1 MGYSDI
7 PLHGFVGT
15 SNYNSL
21 QVSVQR
27 RFSHGFT
34 FGGVYTWSRVFTSAS
49 GDETYVSPYSPRAY
63 NYSLASFDRP
73 HVAAINYVYDLP
85 RFSQKLGGHRWV
97 GVLTDGFQ
105 LSGITQWRSG
115 PPTTVGIS
123 LPNSGQYISGSYT
136 EQGNLYL
143 RSDPRRQVGTSAFD
157 PSAFVVPPDIGFQ
170 HPWPKNYIRNPG
182 TQNWDMSLF
191 KNIRFSEA
199 HPSRYMQ
206 LRLEGFNVW
215 NHVNYSGYNLG
226 TNTVV
231 PTANGGYS
239 NDTKTIVNNYS
250 NAIAID
256 PRRVRA
262 TGCTGIT
269 GQCFGEKNAQ
279 NTGNGGPRQVQL
291 AAKLYF

>member
-1 MGYSDI
+1 
-7 PLHGFVGT
+7 
-15 SNYNSL
+15 
-21 QVSVQR
+21 
-27 RFSHGFT
+27 
-34 FGGVYTWSRVFTSAS
+34 
-49 GDETYVSPYSPRAY
+49 
-63 NYSLASFDRP
+63 
-73 HVAAINYVYDLP
+73 
-85 RFSQKLGGHRWV
+85 
-97 GVLTDGFQ
+97 
-105 LSGITQWRSG
+105 
-115 PPTTVGIS
+115 
-123 LPNSGQYISGSYT
+123 
-136 EQGNLYL
+136 
-143 RSDPRRQVGTSAFD
+143 
-157 PSAFVVPPDIGFQ
+157 
-170 HPWPKNYIRNPG
+170 
-182 TQNWDMSLF
+182 MSLF
-191 KNIRFSEA
+191 KSIHFSEA
-199 HPSRYMQ
+199 HPSRYLQ